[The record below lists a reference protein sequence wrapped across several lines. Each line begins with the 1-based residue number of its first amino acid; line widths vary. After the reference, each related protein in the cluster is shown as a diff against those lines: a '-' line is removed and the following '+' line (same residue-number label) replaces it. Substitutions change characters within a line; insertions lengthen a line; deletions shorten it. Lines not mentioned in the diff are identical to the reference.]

1 MRPVLQWRVKYLHI
15 VLYYLLASICLAW
28 IEIIQIINYRY
39 QINDT
44 VYVDE
49 NDGIMHLFDAFK
61 IFVC

>member
-1 MRPVLQWRVKYLHI
+1 MPPVLQWRGKYLHI

-49 NDGIMHLFDAFK
+49 NDGIMHLFDVFK
-61 IFVC
+61 IFIC